1 MVPSIGGGTKRSET
15 LRAVADAVGEGVS
28 VGGEEVSIGDGVGV
42 GDSWASSD
50 AAQNRINPASS
61 IFFVIVAPRSERR
74 TISTVIAPV
83 QIREKIVARL
93 AIGEEFFVH
102 LAGHELVAQLVETDE
117 VIKRAFRRIFACGA
131 GPH

>member
-1 MVPSIGGGTKRSET
+1 MRTSLSFESQIPKLMVPSIGGGTKRSET

-93 AIGEEFFVH
+93 AIGEEFFV
-102 LAGHELVAQLVETDE
+102 
-117 VIKRAFRRIFACGA
+117 
-131 GPH
+131 